1 MGLKGQLKLLLL
13 GSAGSRPRR
22 VSRGLLRGA
31 MFNIDTANKSMRLL
45 GLDEAEVAGWTRQLT
60 VRAGIA
66 VDIGT
71 SDGWYATY
79 YALQSNIQRVY
90 TFEPDDLA
98 NKSLR
103 QNLALNG
110 PDAVHKCVLSSK
122 FAGSIDDATTCR
134 LDSVLA
140 NEHQPIVM
148 KIDVEGAELDVLKG
162 AEQTLRRLR
171 CGLVIETHSAN
182 LERDCQAFLHS
193 LGYQTH
199 IVKNGWYRTIVPE
212 SRDIPHNRWL
222 VATND

>member
-1 MGLKGQLKLLLL
+1 MGLKRRVKLLLL
-13 GSAGSRPRR
+13 GSPGLRPRR
-22 VSRGLLRGA
+22 IARGLLRGA
-31 MFNIDTANKSMRLL
+31 TFNIDTANKSMRLL
-45 GLDEAEVAGWTRQLT
+45 GLDEAEIAGWTRRLT
-60 VRAGIA
+60 VRARIA

-79 YALQSNIQRVY
+79 YALQPNIQRVY

-110 PDAVHKCVLSSK
+110 PDAEHKCILLSK
-122 FAGSIDDATTCR
+122 FAGAIDDATTCR

-171 CGLVIETHSAN
+171 CGLVIETHSAD
-182 LERDCQAFLHS
+182 LERDCQAS
-193 LGYQTH
+193 LQSVGYQTH
-199 IVKNGWYRTIVPE
+199 IVKNGWYRAIVPE
-212 SRDIPHNRWL
+212 NRNIPHNRWL